1 MERDFTQQVV
11 VRDLRQYSQIYLVP
25 LADLHIGCRDVALD
39 VIQGYIN
46 WIKEHENA
54 YTILNGD
61 LMNCATKDSTPEL
74 YDDLVT
80 PDMAYKQLIELLEPI
95 KSKILMITRG
105 GHEEHIYRIS
115 GHDHMAHLAHALSP
129 NGVLETDYSQDIPYK
144 PDGGMLAI
152 TLGTS
157 YINSNKVHGSTNVQ
171 RCIIY
176 AVHGWGGARTIGA
189 KANKVE
195 ELTKVAEADCYIL
208 SHDHTQ
214 VVHRLNILAVSGH
227 NSTIPFMKTKRKL
240 LVNTGGFI
248 NYSGYIQR
256 KGYIPQDLGTPRIRI
271 EAKRKNYGH
280 GTLRADYYLDL
291 HASI

>member
-1 MERDFTQQVV
+1 MERPFTQQIVV
-11 VRDLRQYSQIYLVP
+11 KDLRQYSQIYLVP
-25 LADLHIGCRDVALD
+25 LADLHIGCRDVALN
-39 VIQGYIN
+39 VIQGYIG

-80 PDMAYKQLIELLEPI
+80 PDMAYKQLKALLEPI

-105 GHEEHIYRIS
+105 GHEEHIYRLS
-115 GHDHMAHLAHALSP
+115 GHDYMAQLAYDL
-129 NGVLETDYSQDIPYK
+129 GDIPYK
-144 PDGGMLAI
+144 PDGGMVAI
-152 TLGTS
+152 KLGSSTLNFDRPNNKDGT
-157 YINSNKVHGSTNVQ
+157 HGTQV
-171 RCIIY
+171 CVVY

-189 KANKVE
+189 KVNKVE

-214 VVHRLNILAVSGH
+214 IVHRLNVLTASLR
-227 NSTIPFMKTKRKL
+227 TQYPFMKNKRKI

-271 EAKRKNYGH
+271 EAKQRDKGSGSGKH
-280 GTLRADYYLDL
+280 GEFYLDL

>member
-11 VRDLRQYSQIYLVP
+11 VKDLRQYSQIYLVP

-39 VIQGYIN
+39 IIQGYLD
-46 WIKEHENA
+46 WIKGHENA

-80 PDMAYKQLIELLEPI
+80 PDMAYKQLKTLLEPI

-105 GHEEHIYRIS
+105 GHEEHIYRLS
-115 GHDHMAHLAHALSP
+115 GHDYMAQLACDL
-129 NGVLETDYSQDIPYK
+129 GDIPYK
-144 PDGGMLAI
+144 PDGGMVAIKLA
-152 TLGTS
+152 TS
-157 YINSNKVHGSTNVQ
+157 SVNSNKPSTYTYRNCVV
-171 RCIIY
+171 Y
-176 AVHGWGGARTIGA
+176 AIHGWGGARTIGA
-189 KANKVE
+189 KLNKVE
-195 ELTKVAEADCYIL
+195 ELAKVAEADCYIL

-214 VVHRLNILAVSGH
+214 AIHRLNILTPVFNGATTSF
-227 NSTIPFMKTKRKL
+227 IKTKRKL
-240 LVNTGGFI
+240 FINTGGFI

-271 EAKRKNYGH
+271 ESKYKQYGGRAPSRKSESYF
-280 GTLRADYYLDL
+280 DL